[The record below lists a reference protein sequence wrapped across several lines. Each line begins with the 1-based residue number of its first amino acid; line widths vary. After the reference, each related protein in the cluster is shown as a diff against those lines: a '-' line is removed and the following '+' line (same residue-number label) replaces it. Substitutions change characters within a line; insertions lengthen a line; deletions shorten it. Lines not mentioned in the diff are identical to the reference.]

1 MSLDPYAI
9 NEAHRLIANLIRVGV
24 VTELDAENARVKVRV
39 GGFTTDWLPW
49 ATQRAG
55 ATRTWSAPRAGEQVV
70 LLSPYGDP
78 GQGVVLTSIYQEQHP
93 APANSQDVEH
103 TVYPDGTTIDY
114 NSKENTYT
122 MTVAGNARVVVNC
135 KEATVNAE
143 NSVVA
148 NTKTAEVKASTS
160 VTLDTPDTF
169 CKGRLTVDGLLT
181 YKDGMRGSTGS
192 GKAAI
197 VDGDIQ
203 FIGGSLTHQGKNIG
217 NTHTHSGVR
226 GGPDTSGAVS

>member
-1 MSLDPYAI
+1 MSLDPFAI
-9 NEAHRLIANLIRVGV
+9 NEAHRLISNLIRVGV
-24 VTELDAENARVKVRV
+24 VEELDAKTARVKVKV
-39 GGFTTDWLPW
+39 GGFVTDWLPW

-55 ATRTWSAPRAGEQVV
+55 ATRTWSAPRKGEQVV

-78 GQGVVLTSIYQEQHP
+78 SQGVVLTSIYQDDHP
-93 APANSQDVEH
+93 APSDSQDVEH

-122 MTVAGNARVVVNC
+122 MTVAGNARVIVNC

-143 NSVVA
+143 TSITLNS
-148 NTKTAEVKASTS
+148 
-160 VTLDTPDTF
+160 PDTF

-203 FIGGSLTHQGKNIG
+203 FIGGSLTHKGKNIG
-217 NTHTHSGVR
+217 DTHTHSGVQS
-226 GGPDTSGAVS
+226 GPGTTGAVS